1 MLSLMNE
8 IEYLGSSSFVLK
20 SDITGPIS
28 EINDIEKDDI
38 INLLILK
45 NILRYVVLL
54 QIIHVSE

>member
-1 MLSLMNE
+1 MNE
-8 IEYLGSSSFVLK
+8 IEYLGSSSFVLE

-45 NILRYVVLL
+45 NILRYVLLL